1 MTRIGINGM
10 GRIGR
15 LALRAAM
22 GAAERPLDD
31 PRAGNRLEVVALNE
45 IKGGAAATAHLL
57 AFDSVQ
63 GKWRADI
70 AAEGTDAI
78 RIDDRRIAFSEHARP
93 ADIPWGDLGVDLV
106 LECTGKFLTP
116 ETVQGHLDRGA
127 KRVIVAAPVKVGG
140 VLNIVVGINH
150 TLYDPAQHRIVTAAS
165 CTTNCLA
172 PVVKVVHEQIG
183 IRHGQITTI
192 HDPTNTNLVVDAPHK
207 DLRRA
212 RSAMMSLAPTTTGS
226 ATAIALIYPELKG
239 KLNGHAVRAPV
250 LNASLTDCVFEL
262 QRQTTAEEVN
272 ALFKAASETYLAGI
286 LGYEERPLVSADYA
300 RDTRSSIID
309 ALSTL
314 VTDGTLLKV
323 YAWYDNEMGYAC
335 RMVDLACHICH
346 MEAMKATGL

>member
-1 MTRIGINGM
+1 MRVGINGM

-22 GAAERPLDD
+22 GAADRQADD
-31 PRAGNRLEVVALNE
+31 PRAGNRLEVVHLNE

-57 AFDSVQ
+57 EFDSVQ
-63 GKWRADI
+63 GRWRAGI
-70 AAEGTDAI
+70 AADGEDAI
-78 RIDDRRIAFSEHARP
+78 RIGGQTLSFSSHPKA
-93 ADIPWGDLGVDLV
+93 ADIPWGELGVDMV
-106 LECTGKFLTP
+106 LECTGKFLTL
-116 ETVQGHLDRGA
+116 ETLQGHLDRGA
-127 KRVIVAAPVKVGG
+127 KRVIVAAPVKEAS
-140 VLNIVVGINH
+140 VLNVVVGINH
-150 TLYDPAQHRIVTAAS
+150 DLYDPVRHPIVTAAS

-172 PVVKVVHEQIG
+172 PVVKVVHEAIG

-192 HDPTNTNLVVDAPHK
+192 HDPTNTNVVTDAPHK

-212 RSAMMSLAPTTTGS
+212 RSAMLSLQPTTTGS

-262 QRQTTAEEVN
+262 QRETTAAEVN
-272 ALFKAASETYLAGI
+272 ALFEDAAGGSLAGI
-286 LGYEERPLVSADYA
+286 LGYEARPLVSADYA
-300 RDTRSSIID
+300 RDTRSAIVD
-309 ALSTL
+309 APSTM

-335 RMVDLACHICH
+335 RMVDLACH
-346 MEAMKATGL
+346 MQQVGL